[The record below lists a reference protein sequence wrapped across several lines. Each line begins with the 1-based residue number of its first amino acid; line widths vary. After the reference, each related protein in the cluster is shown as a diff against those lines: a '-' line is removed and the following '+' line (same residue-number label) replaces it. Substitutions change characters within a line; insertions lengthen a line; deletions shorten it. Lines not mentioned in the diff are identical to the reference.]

1 MIKIKL
7 TPKQADTLAYWLE
20 YAESATLDNLDFVTG
35 QDKVDLRTEHNRVI
49 SIKKKLYKEIA

>member
-20 YAESATLDNLDFVTG
+20 YAESATLSNLDYVNG
-35 QDKVDLRTEHNRVI
+35 EDKVDLKNEHKRVM

>member
-1 MIKIKL
+1 MIQIKL

-20 YAESATLDNLDFVTG
+20 YAESATSENLDYVSG
-35 QDKVDLRTEHNRVI
+35 QDKVDLRNEHKRVM